1 MTMLYRSYTPGPPL
15 GDFIGRFWLCSDK
28 PAHPRE
34 RILPSGTIELVFNLC
49 DDEIRIYDPAHYN
62 RCRRFSGA
70 VVSGAYSSFFVIDP
84 LVHASIIGVHFRP
97 GGAFPFLGIPV
108 GELADTHVDLAAL
121 WGPLAGQLHE
131 RLCAA
136 TPAQRFPML
145 EAALVSRLHHP
156 PQRHDA
162 VSVALNSFEQT
173 GAEVRVRD
181 VARRVGLS
189 QRRFIQ
195 VFAAEVGLTPK
206 LYYRIRRFHQA
217 WQLVRKVPAPNW
229 ATVAAECG
237 YFDQSH
243 LIRDFCAFSG
253 LSPMAYLSQQSEDVL
268 PNHVPQAG
276 RGQFF
281 PIQTP
286 YQGAK

>member
-1 MTMLYRSYTPGPPL
+1 MFYRSYTPGPPL
-15 GDFIGRFWLCSDK
+15 GGFIGRFWLCSDT
-28 PAHPRE
+28 PSHPCE

-49 DDEIRIYDPAHYN
+49 DDEIRIYDPAHHD

-84 LVHASIIGVHFRP
+84 LVHASIVGVHFRP
-97 GGAFPFLGIPV
+97 GGAFPFLGIPA
-108 GELADTHVDLAAL
+108 GELANTHVDLADL
-121 WGPLAGQLHE
+121 WGPLASQLRE
-131 RLCAA
+131 RLCDA
-136 TPAQRFPML
+136 TPAQRFSVL
-145 EAALVSRLHHP
+145 EAALASRLYHP

-162 VSVALNSFEQT
+162 VSLALNAFEQI
-173 GAEVRVRD
+173 GGKVRVRD

-206 LYYRIRRFHQA
+206 LYERIRRFQQA
-217 WQLVRKVPAPNW
+217 RQLARKAPAPDW
-229 ATVAAECG
+229 ASVAAECG

-253 LSPMAYLSQQSEDVL
+253 LSPIAYLSQQSEDVL
-268 PNHVPQAG
+268 PHHVPQVE

-286 YQGAK
+286 HPGAT

>member
-1 MTMLYRSYTPGPPL
+1 MTMFYRSYTPGPPL

-28 PAHPRE
+28 PSHPRE
-34 RILPSGTIELVFNLC
+34 RILPSGTIEMVFNLC
-49 DDEIRIYDPAHYN
+49 DDEIRIYGPAHHD
-62 RCRRFSGA
+62 RCTRFSGA

-84 LVHASIIGVHFRP
+84 LQHASIIGVHFRP
-97 GGAFPFLGIPV
+97 GGAFPFLGVPA
-108 GELADTHVDLAAL
+108 GELADTHVDLATL
-121 WGPLAGQLHE
+121 WGPLAGQVHE
-131 RLCAA
+131 RLRAA
-136 TPAQRFPML
+136 TPAQRFSVL
-145 EAALVSRLHHP
+145 EGALISRLHHP
-156 PQRHDA
+156 PQRHAA
-162 VSVALNSFEQT
+162 VSVALNTFEPR

-189 QRRFIQ
+189 QRRFIE

-206 LYYRIRRFHQA
+206 LYYRIRRFRQA

-229 ATVAAECG
+229 AAVAAECG

-253 LSPMAYLSQQSEDVL
+253 LSPQAYLSQRSEHVL

-276 RGQFF
+276 GGQFF

-286 YQGAK
+286 HPGAK